1 MYSLCGRRIIS
12 VSSGKYWTAAVSVT
26 GDVYLWDGKKRTDE
40 PPIATR
46 LPGVKKATSISV
58 GETHILTVSSLYHP
72 LRHCI
77 NNPQKVTK
85 KARSDLDELNEG
97 FSFDDLESSES
108 LPAMEKEDMISRS
121 VPSLKDLCEKA
132 AIQYMVD
139 PRNAIQLLEIADSLG
154 ADNLKKHCEVI
165 IL

>member
-1 MYSLCGRRIIS
+1 M
-12 VSSGKYWTAAVSVT
+12 
-26 GDVYLWDGKKRTDE
+26 WDGKKRTDE
-40 PPIATR
+40 PLIATR

-58 GETHILTVSSLYHP
+58 GETHLLTVSSLYHP

-85 KARSDLDELNEG
+85 KARSDLDEG

-108 LPAMEKEDMISRS
+108 LPAMEKEDMISHS